1 MTTQQQ
7 SARETELEYLE
18 EVNTRPWPR
27 RLLGYGRLS
36 GPGWIQGAITL
47 GASTATTSFYLG
59 WQFGYRMLW
68 VNILGMLMG
77 VVMFAAIARPALYRE
92 ESIYRAMGKYVHP
105 ALALT
110 WAVAAIVSSMFWCL
124 NQYSVA
130 AACLADLVQLAGVVT
145 DESNLLSAK
154 WIIGGI
160 ILVVTV
166 PLTWMYGGRQRAG
179 VRLYETILKSIVFFM
194 VLCFALVAVKTG
206 IRWGE
211 VFAGLVPGDFPTSSS
226 DRTMV
231 LGALGCAVGINMTF
245 LFPITLQ
252 ARGWARQHLGL
263 ARFDVGAGMFLPF
276 AVTSSLVIITT
287 ANVLQGSSQ
296 RPDDPAA
303 VARVMTPLFEGSWL
317 PDATG
322 RVLFDLGVAV
332 MPLSTITI
340 LMLISGLAVCEI
352 LGVPHKGGWFRL
364 GSLLPA
370 VGVLGV
376 AYKTPFWLGPLISSF
391 ALILLPI
398 AYLGFLVLC
407 NRKDFLGNDL
417 QTGRGRWIW
426 NAAMGVV
433 LAIAVVGA
441 TAKVVDSLSALF

>member
-110 WAVAAIVSSMFWCL
+110 WAVAAIVSSMFWCM

-211 VFAGLVPGDFPTSSS
+211 VFAGLVPGDFPSSS
-226 DRTMV
+226 TDRTMV

-245 LFPITLQ
+245 LFPITLR

-287 ANVLQGSSQ
+287 ANVLQGSAQ

-303 VARVMTPLFEGSWL
+303 VARVMTPLFEGS
-317 PDATG
+317 
-322 RVLFDLGVAV
+322 
-332 MPLSTITI
+332 
-340 LMLISGLAVCEI
+340 
-352 LGVPHKGGWFRL
+352 
-364 GSLLPA
+364 
-370 VGVLGV
+370 
-376 AYKTPFWLGPLISSF
+376 
-391 ALILLPI
+391 
-398 AYLGFLVLC
+398 
-407 NRKDFLGNDL
+407 
-417 QTGRGRWIW
+417 
-426 NAAMGVV
+426 
-433 LAIAVVGA
+433 
-441 TAKVVDSLSALF
+441 